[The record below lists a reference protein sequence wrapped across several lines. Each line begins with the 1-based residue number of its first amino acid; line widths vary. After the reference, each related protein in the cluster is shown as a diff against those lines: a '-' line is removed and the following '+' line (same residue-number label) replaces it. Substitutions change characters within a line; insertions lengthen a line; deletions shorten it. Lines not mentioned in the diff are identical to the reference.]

1 MSSPGS
7 FPHSRDFTLQGFQ
20 PELEL
25 KPAEYTSVLQTAR
38 RTGGAYPTET
48 KLAHD
53 APSTAR
59 LRTPVFNSSG
69 ASVLP
74 ESVEL
79 ELGLVADLRREG
91 LVASYVEVGSASDL
105 VGGHTLAGLDVA
117 KNSNLCHNP
126 FPRLLCMVERGGAF
140 EVRD

>member
-1 MSSPGS
+1 MGSPGS
-7 FPHSRDFTLQGFQ
+7 FPHSRYFTLQGFQ
-20 PELEL
+20 PELE
-25 KPAEYTSVLQTAR
+25 
-38 RTGGAYPTET
+38 PTET

-53 APSTAR
+53 ASATAR

-69 ASVLP
+69 AGVLS

-91 LVASYVEVGSASDL
+91 LVASYVEVGSAGNL
-105 VGGHTLAGLDVA
+105 VGGYTLASLDVA

-126 FPRLLCMVERGGAF
+126 SPRLVCMF
-140 EVRD
+140 E